1 MTNKTTK
8 PIGPFVLMTFEGDN
22 FLFDERGLVMMNGKP
37 KQTNVARLYFEKDL
51 GEHKAKYWTLNI
63 DEAQKFGTMDEATAQ
78 LCKLKNPHLIK
89 VRKLQELQQMTNNK
103 ITDKRTI
110 GARISALLVAD
121 SVPLSDAWGRLIDD
135 AEKMESE
142 LQERRKADSDGMSA
156 GNYCYHYKAE
166 GENGCYAGVANVSD
180 QVVDW
185 NTFQA
190 FKITVGRL
198 NGDKITGITSLS
210 FLGEVNKS

>member
-1 MTNKTTK
+1 MTNSKLT
-8 PIGPFVLMTFEGDN
+8 
-22 FLFDERGLVMMNGKP
+22 DEQLTQIHATARE
-37 KQTNVARLYFEKDL
+37 ARLPVVWT
-51 GEHKAKYWTLNI
+51 AKRALAHFKNWITPEMVEY
-63 DEAQKFGTMDEATAQ
+63 MAT
-78 LCKLKNPHLIK
+78 
-89 VRKLQELQQMTNNK
+89 
-103 ITDKRTI
+103 
-110 GARISALLVAD
+110 
-121 SVPLSDAWGRLIDD
+121 
-135 AEKMESE
+135 E

>member
-1 MTNKTTK
+1 MTNSKLTDEQLQEIYGEAVSCEVAEK
-8 PIGPFVLMTFEGDN
+8 NGVYMAS
-22 FLFDERGLVMMNGKP
+22 FDL
-37 KQTNVARLYFEKDL
+37 
-51 GEHKAKYWTLNI
+51 
-63 DEAQKFGTMDEATAQ
+63 
-78 LCKLKNPHLIK
+78 LCKMDDVGGTAYT
-89 VRKLQELQQMTNNK
+89 VRKL
-103 ITDKRTI
+103 
-110 GARISALLVAD
+110 
-121 SVPLSDAWGRLIDD
+121 IDMLR
-135 AEKMESE
+135 AERAE